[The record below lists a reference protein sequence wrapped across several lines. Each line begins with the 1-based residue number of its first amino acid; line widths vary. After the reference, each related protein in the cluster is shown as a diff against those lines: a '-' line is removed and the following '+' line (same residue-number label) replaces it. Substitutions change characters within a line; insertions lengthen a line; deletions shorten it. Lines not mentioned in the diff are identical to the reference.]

1 HTILSDHRKQKIMKT
16 FNVGLIGMGTV
27 GTGVAKILL
36 EKDSPLLEKLDCVPV
51 LKGIADSNPDVK
63 NKLNLSPGILFTNDA
78 KALLD
83 NPDIQVVVEL
93 IGGLNPAKGIIM
105 AALEKGKDVVT
116 ANKMLLALHGSE
128 LFGKARQHGKSI
140 SFEASV
146 GGGIPIIAAL
156 RDGFIANRI
165 ESIFGIVNG
174 TTNYILTKMTKENV
188 KYSDALAEA
197 QKLGYAEKDP
207 TMDVEGIDS
216 SHKLAILARL
226 GFGVDI
232 DYNRIYHEGISAV
245 DLAGIWYAHE
255 LGYTLKLL
263 AIAKKTEKNIELRV
277 HPTLL
282 PHDHPLSSVNGVF
295 NAICVNGNA
304 VGEIMLY
311 GRGAGQMPTASAVVA
326 DLVDVALG
334 RAGITFNAMKTF
346 SGRCERIPIADI
358 LQIKT
363 RYYLRFSVVD
373 KPGVLAKIS
382 GILGNYEISIASV
395 IQHKAKES
403 GNVPLVIMTHLAEEG
418 NLQKALT
425 EIKRLDVIKDNTKF
439 LRVEE

>member
-1 HTILSDHRKQKIMKT
+1 MKT

-36 EKDSPLLEKLDCVPV
+36 EKDSPLLEKLDCIPV

-63 NKLNLSPGILFTNDA
+63 NKLNLSPEILFTNDA
-78 KALLD
+78 KVLLN

-93 IGGLNPAKGIIM
+93 VGGLHPAKEIIM
-105 AALEKGKDVVT
+105 TALEKGKDVVT

-128 LFGKARQHGKSI
+128 LFSKARQHGKSI

-197 QKLGYAEKDP
+197 QKLGYAEKNP

-216 SHKLAILARL
+216 SHKLAILARI

-245 DLAGIWYAHE
+245 DLSDIWYAHE

-263 AIAKKTEKNIELRV
+263 AIAKKPGNTLELRV

-295 NAICVNGNA
+295 NAICVNGSA
-304 VGEIMLY
+304 VGETMLY

-334 RAGITFNAMKTF
+334 RAGITFHAMKTF
-346 SGRCERIPIADI
+346 SGGRENIPIADI
-358 LQIKT
+358 LKIKT

-382 GILGNYEISIASV
+382 GILGNYDISIASV
-395 IQHKAKES
+395 IQHKAREN
-403 GNVPLVIMTHLAEEG
+403 GNVPLVMMTHLAEEG

-425 EIKRLDVIKDNTKF
+425 EIKQLDVIKDNTKF

>member
-1 HTILSDHRKQKIMKT
+1 MKT

-27 GTGVAKILL
+27 GTGVARILL

-51 LKGIADSNPDVK
+51 LKGIADCNPDAK
-63 NKLNLSPGILFTNDA
+63 TKLNLSPDIFFTNDA
-78 KALLD
+78 KALLN

-93 IGGLNPAKGIIM
+93 IGGLHPAKEIIM
-105 AALEKGKDVVT
+105 TALEKGKDVVT

-128 LFGKARQHGKSI
+128 LFSKARQHGKSI

-216 SHKLAILARL
+216 SHKLAILARI
-226 GFGVDI
+226 GFGVNI
-232 DYNRIYHEGISAV
+232 DYNRIYHEGISTI
-245 DLAGIWYAHE
+245 DLADIWYAHE

-263 AIAKKTEKNIELRV
+263 AIAKKPGNMIELRV

-295 NAICVNGNA
+295 NAICVNGSA
-304 VGEIMLY
+304 VGETMLY

-346 SGRCERIPIADI
+346 SGGRENIPIADI
-358 LQIKT
+358 LKIKT

-382 GILGNYEISIASV
+382 GVLGNYEISIASV
-395 IQHKAKES
+395 IQHKAREN
-403 GNVPLVIMTHLAEEG
+403 GNVPLVMMTHLAEEG

-425 EIKRLDVIKDNTKF
+425 EIKRLDVIKDHTKF